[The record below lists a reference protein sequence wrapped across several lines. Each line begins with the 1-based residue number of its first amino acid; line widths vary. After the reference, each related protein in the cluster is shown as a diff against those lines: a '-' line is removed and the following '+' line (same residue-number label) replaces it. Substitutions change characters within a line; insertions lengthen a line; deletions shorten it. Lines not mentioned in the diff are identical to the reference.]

1 MQPRPG
7 LRAVAAL
14 AAFFALSAPG
24 AAQEATL
31 IGALNMAAE
40 HPLLGGLSALEMAE
54 DGASMVALSDR
65 GAVFRADISRDD
77 TGQITRVDLI
87 QAEELLGRNGRR
99 GPWAARDSE
108 GLAMAEDGTL
118 FLSFE
123 GDHRVARYLGD
134 GISEALPPHPDFA
147 ALQANAALEALAID
161 AAGQLYAVPE
171 DPGSEV
177 LSFPVY
183 RFADG
188 SWDRTLSVP
197 RIGRFLAVGADF
209 DDLGRFYLLER
220 DFSLFF
226 GFAARIRRFTVT
238 ETGLANEVTLL
249 TTRYGQFSNLEGL
262 SLWRNAAGRIV
273 ASMVSDDNFSPLLPT
288 QLVEFMLLE

>member
-1 MQPRPG
+1 MLARSG

-24 AAQEATL
+24 AAEQATL

-54 DGASMVALSDR
+54 DGASMMALSDR
-65 GAVFRADISRDD
+65 GAVFRADIARDD
-77 TGQITRVDLI
+77 TGQVTRVALI
-87 QAEELLGRNGRR
+87 QAEELQGRNGRR

-108 GLAMAEDGTL
+108 GLAMAVDGTL
-118 FLSFE
+118 FISFE
-123 GDHRVARYLGD
+123 GDHRVSRYLGG
-134 GISEALPPHPDFA
+134 GISEALPPHPDFT

-161 AAGQLYAVPE
+161 AGGRLYAVPE
-171 DPGSEV
+171 DPGTEA
-177 LSFPVY
+177 LFFPVY

-197 RIGRFLAVGADF
+197 RVGRFLAVGADF

-220 DFSLFF
+220 DFSFLF
-226 GFAARIRRFTVT
+226 GFAARIRRFTIT
-238 ETGLANEVTLL
+238 ETGLANETTLL

-262 SLWRNAAGRIV
+262 SLWRNQDGRIV

-288 QLVEFMLLE
+288 QLVEFLLPE